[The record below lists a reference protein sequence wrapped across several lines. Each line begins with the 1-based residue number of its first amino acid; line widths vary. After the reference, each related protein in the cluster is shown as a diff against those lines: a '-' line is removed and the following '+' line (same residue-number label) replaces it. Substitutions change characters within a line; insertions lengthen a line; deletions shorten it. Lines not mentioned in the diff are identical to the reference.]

1 MGCVAAASPDFRGDG
16 SRTSAGWGKAGLGI
30 DHPFA
35 GHALNA
41 LDAKG
46 RVSVPASFRATVAQR
61 LGAQGVASD
70 GKGGGQLMIAPHP
83 KGDRLRAYD
92 AVGIAQLTEELKE
105 SVADLPAAER
115 REALAELR
123 REEIGNMVPVPFD
136 GAGRMVLPPVLR
148 EVCGFSDLA
157 YFMGVDDHIE
167 IWAPERAEAAFA
179 NKPMMLTVLRSYLK
193 ARDQ

>member
-1 MGCVAAASPDFRGDG
+1 MA
-16 SRTSAGWGKAGLGI
+16 I

-46 RVSVPASFRATVAQR
+46 RVSVPASFRGTVTQR
-61 LGAQGVASD
+61 LRAHGAGAD
-70 GKGGGQLMIAPHP
+70 EKGGQLMITPHP
-83 KGDRLRAYD
+83 KGDRLLAYD
-92 AVGIAQLTEELKE
+92 QVGITQLTEELRE

-123 REEIGNMVPVPFD
+123 REVIGNMVAVPYD

-148 EVCGFSDLA
+148 EVGGFADLA
-157 YFMGVDDHIE
+157 YFMGVDDHLE
-167 IWAPERAEAAFA
+167 IWAPERAEEAFA
-179 NKPMMLTVLRSYLK
+179 GKPMMLTVLRSYLK
-193 ARDQ
+193 AREA